1 MAEFKPTQE
10 QQWAIEARD
19 SALLVSAAAG
29 SGKTKVLT
37 ERLMSYITQ
46 PEPKSIDSF
55 LIITFTRAAAGELR
69 SRIMTEL
76 TGLMAQHPEN
86 LALRRQ
92 YALVSRAQIGTIH
105 GFCSSLLREHCLALE
120 LSPDFKVV
128 DENRTAMMKQNALNQ
143 VLEEAYEQLEEKPGL
158 QSLIDTVGAGRDDRR
173 LAGLLLSL
181 HGKMQSHPYPELW
194 AQEQKQQLCAEG
206 VTDPGETVWGAYLLH
221 YVQETSLYWSG
232 LLEGLLGQLNDPEY
246 DDILRSYGP
255 SLEKTAEDLRNLTR
269 AAVLGWDKAAE
280 HAEVE
285 FPRLGGLRKPL
296 HPEVAERVKGLR
308 DTCKTACGTLRTT
321 LSEPAETVMAG
332 LHTVA
337 PAMEALLD
345 LVLEFDRV
353 FAADK
358 RRRAVVDYG
367 DLEHFA
373 VQLLASPD
381 GSPTE
386 LAVQLSQRYTEIM
399 VDEYQDVNAVQELI
413 FNSISKNGT
422 NLFTVGDVKQSIY
435 RFRLADPGI
444 FTEKYLS
451 YQDYA
456 EAGEGEARRIL
467 LRENFRSR
475 AQVLE
480 GANAVFD
487 NIMSRRLGELD
498 YDDNARLRC
507 GASYEGDVPLPTI
520 TVLTRA
526 EAKEGEDEPED
537 EGSTMHEV
545 EADYV
550 ARAIRDLIA
559 SGTPVTDHGQQR
571 PARYDDIA
579 ILMRSA
585 NQMVNTY
592 RKALN
597 RWGVPVQS
605 EQGGG
610 FYESPEITVMLALL
624 AITDNPRQDVPLIS
638 AMQSV
643 YVGFTPDELAGI
655 RHCDRKGSFYDA
667 LVQSAK
673 ENEKSAA
680 FLGKLRIWRDI
691 SGDLPLQDLIR
702 RMLEDLSVMAI
713 TSAME
718 DGQLRRNNLMA
729 FAGLAEQFEQT
740 GYHGLR
746 RFAQWLERQAE
757 SGTEPEVPC
766 GDSGN
771 AVHIMSIHKSKGLEF
786 PIVFLCDAGKEFNMR
801 DAEGPVLVHP
811 DLGLGPKVIDNDRGI
826 EYPSLPR
833 RAIARKMALET
844 MSEEM
849 RLLYVAMTRAKEY
862 LFMTGS
868 FPRVKNLKGTTEK
881 LAKLELLCEKPV
893 SPEVLETCKSMLL
906 WLCAAYFADGGQ
918 HLDLRTLAWSVG
930 GGADGEQE
938 QLPEVEADPEILEQL
953 KTNLAFTYPHAE
965 SAELPSKI
973 TATELKHLGDD
984 VDPEA
989 APLIKNRATQFRR
1002 FKAGGEQ
1009 ERLSATEKGTATHL
1023 VFQHIDYRK
1032 ATTLEAVKA
1041 EIGRLEQAGILN
1053 SRQARGVDAGQI
1065 ARFFLSPTGELM
1077 RSADRVLRE
1086 FKFSLLRPASK
1097 YFPDAADDEILL
1109 QGVIDCATEKDG
1121 RLTIIDYKTDSVTE
1135 QTVGARAAIYQSQV
1149 EAYAEAMQ
1157 DITGKV
1163 VERRI
1168 LYFLKPGIAVE
1179 I

>member
-120 LSPDFKVV
+120 LTPDFKVV
-128 DENRTAMMKQNALNQ
+128 DENRTSIMKQNALNQ

-158 QSLIDTVGAGRDDRR
+158 RSLIDTVGAGRDDRR
-173 LAGLLLSL
+173 LADLLLSL

-194 AQEQKQQLCAEG
+194 AESQKMQLRAEG
-206 VTDPGETVWGAYLLH
+206 ITDPGETAWGAYLLH
-221 YVQETSLYWSG
+221 YVQETAVYWSG
-232 LLEGLLGQLNDPEY
+232 LLENLLGELNAPDYE
-246 DDILRSYGP
+246 DILTSYGP
-255 SLEKTAEDLRNLTR
+255 SLEKTAEDLRTLSR
-269 AAVLGWDKAAE
+269 AAVLGWDSAAS
-280 HAEVE
+280 HAAVE
-285 FPRLGGLRKPL
+285 FPRLGGLRKPQ
-296 HPEVAERVKGLR
+296 HPEMADRVKALRDNCKSVCSNLSTALSDSGKTSMEGLR
-308 DTCKTACGTLRTT
+308 A
-321 LSEPAETVMAG
+321 A
-332 LHTVA
+332 A

-345 LVLEFDRV
+345 LVLDFDRI
-353 FAADK
+353 FASDK
-358 RRRAVVDYG
+358 RRRGVVDYG

-373 VQLLASPD
+373 VKLLANPD

-386 LAVQLSQRYTEIM
+386 LAVQLSDRYTEIM

-413 FNSISKNGT
+413 FKSISKDGT

-444 FTEKYLS
+444 FTEKYLC
-451 YQDYA
+451 YKDYTQA
-456 EAGEGEARRIL
+456 EEGEARRIL

-475 AQVLE
+475 REVLD

-487 NIMSRRLGELD
+487 NIMSARLGELD

-507 GASYEGDVPLPTI
+507 GASYEGQVPLPTV
-520 TVLTRA
+520 TVLTKA
-526 EAKEGEDEPED
+526 ETEEDESQD
-537 EGSTMHEV
+537 DSSTMHEV

-550 ARAIRDLIA
+550 ARSIRDLIA
-559 SGTPVTDHGQQR
+559 SGTPVTDHGEQR

-667 LVQSAK
+667 LVISAQ
-673 ENEKSAA
+673 ENEKSGD
-680 FLGKLRIWRDI
+680 FLRKLQLWRDI

-702 RMLEDLSVMAI
+702 RMMEDLSVMAI

-746 RFAQWLERQAE
+746 RFAQWLEKQAE

-786 PIVFLCDAGKEFNMR
+786 PIVYLCDAGKEFNMR
-801 DAEGPVLVHP
+801 DTEGPVLVHP
-811 DLGLGPKVIDNDRGI
+811 DLGLGPKIIDTDRGI

-833 RAIARKMALET
+833 RAIARKMTLET

-862 LFMTGS
+862 LYVTGS
-868 FPRVKNLKGTTEK
+868 FPRVKNMKGTREK
-881 LAKLELLCEKPV
+881 LDKLELLCTSPV
-893 SPEVLETCKSMLL
+893 SPEILETCKSMLL
-906 WLCAAYFADGGQ
+906 WLCAAYFADGGE
-918 HLDLRTLAWSVG
+918 HLNLETLAWTVG
-930 GGADGEQE
+930 GGAEDEE
-938 QLPEVEADPEILEQL
+938 AALPEVTADAEILEQL
-953 KTNLAFTYPHAE
+953 KANLAFTYPHADSE
-965 SAELPSKI
+965 ALPSKI
-973 TATELKHLGDD
+973 TATELKHLWDEA
-984 VDPEA
+984 DPEA

-1002 FKAGGEQ
+1002 FKAGGDQ

-1023 VFQHIDYRK
+1023 VFQHIAYEK
-1032 ATTLEAVKA
+1032 ATSLQAVQEEIRRLEA
-1041 EIGRLEQAGILN
+1041 AGILN
-1053 SRQARGVDAGQI
+1053 SRQAKGVDAGQI

-1097 YFPDAADDEILL
+1097 YFPEAKDDEVLL

-1121 RLTIIDYKTDSVTE
+1121 RLTIIDYKTDSVNE
-1135 QTVGARAAIYQSQV
+1135 ENVEARAAIYRSQV
-1149 EAYAEAMQ
+1149 EAYAEAME
-1157 DITGKV
+1157 DITGKR